1 MDDLTRRAM
10 LRATGFAGMM
20 AIVGV
25 TAPAASGA
33 GDRANAQPE
42 QDPEAKP
49 DLPPFPE
56 ADKKRVMA
64 CGFTEAE
71 ANCWNAVNEAC
82 TQYFNL
88 PKLHVMDDHELAH
101 AFHVLQYR
109 LMMRPAYRQYQALVA
124 AEKKK

>member
-10 LRATGFAGMM
+10 LRAAGSAGVVAM
-20 AIVGV
+20 VGV
-25 TAPAASGA
+25 TAPAASGGA
-33 GDRANAQPE
+33 ANAEPE

-49 DLPPFPE
+49 NLPPFPE

-124 AEKKK
+124 AQKKK